1 MLCVKD
7 GDKESK
13 LKAVQATD
21 GDAENSVSV
30 KKKQKH
36 FWTTPKHKSI
46 TALDFFWN
54 YCFINYK
61 TCVFFLQLYE
71 KSQSENS
78 GIEAN
83 DEGTNLTEKS
93 KKEENDLEDEQEDE
107 DDDSSTGSSASITD
121 FVPSAW
127 NSQATP
133 SRPALRSP
141 DKKTVNLTKNGFF

>member
-1 MLCVKD
+1 M
-7 GDKESK
+7 
-13 LKAVQATD
+13 
-21 GDAENSVSV
+21 
-30 KKKQKH
+30 
-36 FWTTPKHKSI
+36 
-46 TALDFFWN
+46 
-54 YCFINYK
+54 
-61 TCVFFLQLYE
+61 QLYE

-83 DEGTNLTEKS
+83 DEGTNLPEKS

-141 DKKTVNLTKNGFF
+141 DKKTVNLTKNGVF